1 MNLVTVSTVEE
12 MKSILQIVFW
22 PAEDRFRELEEADLE
37 FDEICRLMDTT
48 EEELMEFKY
57 PGREVDTDLWYE
69 GMDSLTSEDIKAWA
83 LDAGNFEAIKNFEP
97 SCVIWHFNDSFDRA
111 GDMIIRIFD
120 IVPLREMTPQYW
132 IDKYNNYQAE
142 REAEYQRY
150 KELRLV

>member
-22 PAEDRFRELEEADLE
+22 PAENRFRELEEADLAFE
-37 FDEICRLMDTT
+37 EICGLMGTT
-48 EEELMEFKY
+48 EEEIMEFKY
-57 PGREVDTDLWYE
+57 PGREVGTDSWYE
-69 GMDSLTSEDIKAWA
+69 GFDSLTAEDIKSWA

-97 SCVIWHFNDSFDRA
+97 SCVIWRFDDSFDRA

-132 IDKYNNYQAE
+132 VDKYNKYQAE

>member
-37 FDEICRLMDTT
+37 FDEICGLMGTT
-48 EEELMEFKY
+48 EEEIMEFKY
-57 PGREVDTDLWYE
+57 PGRDVGSDLWYE
-69 GMDSLTSEDIKAWA
+69 GMDSLTAEDIKAWA

-97 SCVIWHFNDSFDRA
+97 SCVIWRFDDSFDRA

-132 IDKYNNYQAE
+132 IDKYNRYQAE
-142 REAEYQRY
+142 REAEYQQY
-150 KELRLV
+150 KKLGLV